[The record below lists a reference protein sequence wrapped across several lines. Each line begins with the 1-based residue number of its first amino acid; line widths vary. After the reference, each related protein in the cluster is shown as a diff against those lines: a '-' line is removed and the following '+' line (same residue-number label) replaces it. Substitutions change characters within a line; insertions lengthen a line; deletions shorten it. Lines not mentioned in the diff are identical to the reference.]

1 MPANTTR
8 IITIPVIVDAG
19 MTGDKITNTAY
30 IDGTPTKPV
39 VNPIER
45 TIRVTKYK
53 NNITSTNIVLVLD
66 VSSSMNSKIEVDGES
81 ISKLEVAK
89 KALINFVNTTY
100 KIEENKNVTFTLITF
115 ANRQYT
121 EGALS
126 TENKKFHGG
135 VFNFND
141 GGNYD
146 NANGQY
152 IVTVNNKDNF
162 ISAVEKLEADIGT
175 NMRAGLEVAESTM
188 KDIMKIEEYK
198 EYDKILIFFGDGEPY
213 GETSSPG
220 LNTADGINE
229 KALHIKNL
237 GVKVYSI
244 GFGSDAAT
252 PEKTGHERLKDISS
266 DGKVYTSNNYTEL
279 VKNFSE
285 IVGADP
291 EYDLMTIDGNAI
303 IKIKATDTQ
312 HIIVDG
318 DKNPIILT
326 IGRETVKITNKK
338 EAAQYGLTY
347 TDTEIIW
354 DVTKYSKDTN
364 LKLSYHVQ

>member
-1 MPANTTR
+1 
-8 IITIPVIVDAG
+8 
-19 MTGDKITNTAY
+19 
-30 IDGTPTKPV
+30 
-39 VNPIER
+39 
-45 TIRVTKYK
+45 
-53 NNITSTNIVLVLD
+53 
-66 VSSSMNSKIEVDGES
+66 
-81 ISKLEVAK
+81 
-89 KALINFVNTTY
+89 
-100 KIEENKNVTFTLITF
+100 
-115 ANRQYT
+115 
-121 EGALS
+121 
-126 TENKKFHGG
+126 
-135 VFNFND
+135 
-141 GGNYD
+141 
-146 NANGQY
+146 
-152 IVTVNNKDNF
+152 
-162 ISAVEKLEADIGT
+162 
-175 NMRAGLEVAESTM
+175 
-188 KDIMKIEEYK
+188 MKIEEYK

-213 GETSSPG
+213 GETSYPG
-220 LNTADGINE
+220 LNTAAGIKQ
-229 KALHIKNL
+229 KAQDIKDL

-252 PEKTGHERLKDISS
+252 PGKTGYERLKDISS

-326 IGRETVKITNKK
+326 IGRETVKITNDE